1 VDAVRG
7 AGRPEATYGIERLV
21 ETAAREIGM
30 DPAEFRLKNFIP
42 PFDGVKQPGYQTQV
56 ALQYDS
62 GNYEGALKKAL
73 KNANYEKL
81 KKERAAARSDGKL
94 MGIGFSTYIEAC
106 GIAPSA
112 VVGSLGC
119 RVGLYDAASI
129 RVHPTGKVT
138 IHAGAHSH
146 GQGHETTFAQIVADS
161 FGIGMDD
168 VNVIHGDT
176 ENVPFGMGTYGSRS
190 IAVCGSAIMKSVDK
204 VKEKGARIAAHKL
217 ECSPEDLEFANGSWN
232 VKGTEKSVGF
242 GEVALTAYVPHDYP
256 ENEEPGLDFA
266 SFYDPV
272 NFVYPFGAH
281 ICVVEVDKETGEVKI
296 VRYIA
301 VDDAGNIINPMIVE
315 GQVHGGVAH
324 GIGQALYEGAVYD
337 DSGQLLNASMMDYCI
352 PRADNMPFFE
362 TDHTVTPCPHNPLGV
377 KGIGEAGTIG
387 STPAV
392 VNAVIDALSDYGVKD
407 LQMPLLPQ
415 RVWAAMQQ
423 AK

>member
-1 VDAVRG
+1 
-7 AGRPEATYGIERLV
+7 
-21 ETAAREIGM
+21 
-30 DPAEFRLKNFIP
+30 
-42 PFDGVKQPGYQTQV
+42 
-56 ALQYDS
+56 
-62 GNYEGALKKAL
+62 
-73 KNANYEKL
+73 
-81 KKERAAARSDGKL
+81 
-94 MGIGFSTYIEAC
+94 
-106 GIAPSA
+106 
-112 VVGSLGC
+112 
-119 RVGLYDAASI
+119 
-129 RVHPTGKVT
+129 
-138 IHAGAHSH
+138 
-146 GQGHETTFAQIVADS
+146 
-161 FGIGMDD
+161 
-168 VNVIHGDT
+168 
-176 ENVPFGMGTYGSRS
+176 
-190 IAVCGSAIMKSVDK
+190 
-204 VKEKGARIAAHKL
+204 
-217 ECSPEDLEFANGSWN
+217 
-232 VKGTEKSVGF
+232 
-242 GEVALTAYVPHDYP
+242 
-256 ENEEPGLDFA
+256 
-266 SFYDPV
+266 
-272 NFVYPFGAH
+272 
-281 ICVVEVDKETGEVKI
+281 VVEVDKETGEVKI

>member
-1 VDAVRG
+1 
-7 AGRPEATYGIERLV
+7 
-21 ETAAREIGM
+21 
-30 DPAEFRLKNFIP
+30 
-42 PFDGVKQPGYQTQV
+42 
-56 ALQYDS
+56 
-62 GNYEGALKKAL
+62 
-73 KNANYEKL
+73 
-81 KKERAAARSDGKL
+81 
-94 MGIGFSTYIEAC
+94 
-106 GIAPSA
+106 
-112 VVGSLGC
+112 
-119 RVGLYDAASI
+119 
-129 RVHPTGKVT
+129 
-138 IHAGAHSH
+138 
-146 GQGHETTFAQIVADS
+146 
-161 FGIGMDD
+161 MDD
-168 VNVIHGDT
+168 VDVLHGDT
-176 ENVPFGMGTYGSRS
+176 EKVPFGMGTYGSRS
-190 IAVCGSAIMKSVDK
+190 LAVCGSAIMKSVDK

-266 SFYDPV
+266 SFYDPA

-281 ICVVEVDKETGEVKI
+281 ICVVEVDKDTGEVKI

-337 DSGQLLNASMMDYCI
+337 DSGQLLNGSMMDYCI

-377 KGIGEAGTIG
+377 KGIGEAGTIA

-392 VNAVIDALSDYGVKD
+392 VNAVIAVSYTHLT
-407 LQMPLLPQ
+407 LPTILL
-415 RVWAAMQQ
+415 V
-423 AK
+423 

>member
-1 VDAVRG
+1 MCIR
-7 AGRPEATYGIERLV
+7 
-21 ETAAREIGM
+21 
-30 DPAEFRLKNFIP
+30 
-42 PFDGVKQPGYQTQV
+42 
-56 ALQYDS
+56 DS
-62 GNYEGALKKAL
+62 
-73 KNANYEKL
+73 
-81 KKERAAARSDGKL
+81 
-94 MGIGFSTYIEAC
+94 
-106 GIAPSA
+106 
-112 VVGSLGC
+112 
-119 RVGLYDAASI
+119 
-129 RVHPTGKVT
+129 
-138 IHAGAHSH
+138 
-146 GQGHETTFAQIVADS
+146 
-161 FGIGMDD
+161 
-168 VNVIHGDT
+168 
-176 ENVPFGMGTYGSRS
+176 
-190 IAVCGSAIMKSVDK
+190 
-204 VKEKGARIAAHKL
+204 
-217 ECSPEDLEFANGSWN
+217 
-232 VKGTEKSVGF
+232 
-242 GEVALTAYVPHDYP
+242 
-256 ENEEPGLDFA
+256 
-266 SFYDPV
+266 
-272 NFVYPFGAH
+272 
-281 ICVVEVDKETGEVKI
+281 ICVVEVDKDTGEVKI

>member
-1 VDAVRG
+1 
-7 AGRPEATYGIERLV
+7 
-21 ETAAREIGM
+21 
-30 DPAEFRLKNFIP
+30 
-42 PFDGVKQPGYQTQV
+42 
-56 ALQYDS
+56 
-62 GNYEGALKKAL
+62 
-73 KNANYEKL
+73 
-81 KKERAAARSDGKL
+81 
-94 MGIGFSTYIEAC
+94 
-106 GIAPSA
+106 
-112 VVGSLGC
+112 
-119 RVGLYDAASI
+119 
-129 RVHPTGKVT
+129 
-138 IHAGAHSH
+138 
-146 GQGHETTFAQIVADS
+146 
-161 FGIGMDD
+161 
-168 VNVIHGDT
+168 
-176 ENVPFGMGTYGSRS
+176 
-190 IAVCGSAIMKSVDK
+190 
-204 VKEKGARIAAHKL
+204 
-217 ECSPEDLEFANGSWN
+217 
-232 VKGTEKSVGF
+232 
-242 GEVALTAYVPHDYP
+242 
-256 ENEEPGLDFA
+256 
-266 SFYDPV
+266 
-272 NFVYPFGAH
+272 AH

>member
-1 VDAVRG
+1 
-7 AGRPEATYGIERLV
+7 
-21 ETAAREIGM
+21 M
-30 DPAEFRLKNFIP
+30 
-42 PFDGVKQPGYQTQV
+42 
-56 ALQYDS
+56 
-62 GNYEGALKKAL
+62 
-73 KNANYEKL
+73 
-81 KKERAAARSDGKL
+81 
-94 MGIGFSTYIEAC
+94 
-106 GIAPSA
+106 
-112 VVGSLGC
+112 
-119 RVGLYDAASI
+119 
-129 RVHPTGKVT
+129 
-138 IHAGAHSH
+138 
-146 GQGHETTFAQIVADS
+146 
-161 FGIGMDD
+161 
-168 VNVIHGDT
+168 
-176 ENVPFGMGTYGSRS
+176 
-190 IAVCGSAIMKSVDK
+190 
-204 VKEKGARIAAHKL
+204 
-217 ECSPEDLEFANGSWN
+217 
-232 VKGTEKSVGF
+232 
-242 GEVALTAYVPHDYP
+242 
-256 ENEEPGLDFA
+256 
-266 SFYDPV
+266 
-272 NFVYPFGAH
+272 
-281 ICVVEVDKETGEVKI
+281 EVDKDTGEVKI

>member
-1 VDAVRG
+1 
-7 AGRPEATYGIERLV
+7 
-21 ETAAREIGM
+21 
-30 DPAEFRLKNFIP
+30 
-42 PFDGVKQPGYQTQV
+42 
-56 ALQYDS
+56 
-62 GNYEGALKKAL
+62 
-73 KNANYEKL
+73 
-81 KKERAAARSDGKL
+81 
-94 MGIGFSTYIEAC
+94 
-106 GIAPSA
+106 
-112 VVGSLGC
+112 
-119 RVGLYDAASI
+119 
-129 RVHPTGKVT
+129 
-138 IHAGAHSH
+138 
-146 GQGHETTFAQIVADS
+146 
-161 FGIGMDD
+161 
-168 VNVIHGDT
+168 
-176 ENVPFGMGTYGSRS
+176 
-190 IAVCGSAIMKSVDK
+190 
-204 VKEKGARIAAHKL
+204 
-217 ECSPEDLEFANGSWN
+217 
-232 VKGTEKSVGF
+232 
-242 GEVALTAYVPHDYP
+242 
-256 ENEEPGLDFA
+256 
-266 SFYDPV
+266 
-272 NFVYPFGAH
+272 
-281 ICVVEVDKETGEVKI
+281 VEVDKDTGEVKI